1 MTLKKSQSS
10 DPEADTLVLGLV
22 GTDEIDRRF
31 CGWRKIIRAAW
42 RQPGGFSSTF
52 PQFSSRIRFQKF
64 LKEQQEKLY
73 EQFSGKRKERAE
85 RQEERR
91 KERDR
96 RAHFFDKDRLQ
107 QLTLSPDECYVT
119 FFQVKTSS
127 QAETAIVPS
136 FVTDDGFSK

>member
-1 MTLKKSQSS
+1 MILQITDFRDGSAP
-10 DPEADTLVLGLV
+10 PEDKLTA
-22 GTDEIDRRF
+22 
-31 CGWRKIIRAAW
+31 
-42 RQPGGFSSTF
+42 S
-52 PQFSSRIRFQKF
+52 QKF
-64 LKEQQEKLY
+64 LKEQQEKLF

-96 RAHFFDKDRLQ
+96 RTHFFDKDRLQ
-107 QLTLSPDECYVT
+107 QLTLSPDERYVT

-136 FVTDDGFSK
+136 FVTDDGFSKEWTLAILAPDSGAMTPVAN